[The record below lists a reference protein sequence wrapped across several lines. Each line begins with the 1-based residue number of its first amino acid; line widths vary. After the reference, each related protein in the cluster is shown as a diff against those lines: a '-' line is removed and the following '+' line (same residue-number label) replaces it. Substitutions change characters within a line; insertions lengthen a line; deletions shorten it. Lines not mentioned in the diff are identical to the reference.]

1 MSDFDS
7 AEQSYLYPADKI
19 VRCAMC
25 EEIIDVDECMDPD
38 CIYCDDCYEMFNE
51 KESEDENE

>member
-7 AEQSYLYPADKI
+7 AERDYLYPADKI

-38 CIYCDDCYEMFNE
+38 CVYCDECYEMFQ
-51 KESEDENE
+51 DEQDDE

>member
-25 EEIIDVDECMDPD
+25 EEIIDVDECIDPD
-38 CIYCDDCYEMFNE
+38 SIYCDDCFLMFNE
-51 KESEDENE
+51 SDMEIEND